1 MPSPQLQAG
10 ERVLAEVRLSWLFI
24 LDSFGIFLA
33 TILTLGLAAYL
44 RRRSTVLLIT
54 NRRLVLSRGVV
65 DRSVVE
71 MEMGRIAQVE
81 VLSGLLD
88 RMMGV
93 GRLRIIALDQF
104 SFEMYPVNGATELKD
119 LIMSAT
125 GDAKRGTAP
134 VVTSQAAVAAPG
146 AGPSQQEILA
156 AVEKLGRMR
165 DSGVLTEA
173 EFQAKKAELLR
184 RL

>member
-1 MPSPQLQAG
+1 MPSAQLQAG

-24 LDSFGIFLA
+24 VDSFGIFLA
-33 TILTLGLAAYL
+33 TLLTLGLAAYL

-54 NRRLVLSRGVV
+54 SRRLVLSRGILE
-65 DRSVVE
+65 RSVVE
-71 MEMGRIAQVE
+71 MEMGRVAQVE
-81 VLSGLLD
+81 VMSGLLD

-104 SFEMYPVNGATELKD
+104 SFEMYPVAGANQLKD
-119 LIMSAT
+119 LIMTAT
-125 GDAKRGTAP
+125 GDAKRGAAMAGSPQVAGAAP
-134 VVTSQAAVAAPG
+134 VG
-146 AGPSQQEILA
+146 GSQQEILS

-165 DSGVLTEA
+165 DSGVLTED
-173 EFQAKKAELLR
+173 EFKAKKADLLG